1 MVKVNRNRKPNKNIK
16 YDMQTTLIG
25 RHELEL
31 WRKALRLL
39 RNHDESCSCLKQKG
53 RPQNG

>member
-1 MVKVNRNRKPNKNIK
+1 MVKVNRNRKPNKNLK

-25 RHELEL
+25 KHELEL

-39 RNHDESCSCLKQKG
+39 RNHDESFSYLKQKG